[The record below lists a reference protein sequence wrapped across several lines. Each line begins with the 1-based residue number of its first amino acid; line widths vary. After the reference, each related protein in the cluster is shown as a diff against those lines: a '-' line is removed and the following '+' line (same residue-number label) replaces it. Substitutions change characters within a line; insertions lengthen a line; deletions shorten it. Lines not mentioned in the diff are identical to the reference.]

1 MKKELQ
7 TKKESVTQK
16 PAKNNQG
23 IVGPYPP
30 KLTDVPMYDPQTG
43 EPNPKYEKLTGKK
56 NPLTEIRKVGASKS
70 MLVPPNFEPKTKNR
84 FLVKFPEEMKIKP
97 FFVASINLP
106 IIKNE
111 RVGLLGFHFGT
122 HRHISDFELEMIDYI
137 GNSKSK
143 TNIKTINEWFFK
155 EKNFNLDI
163 ELLDATGVIYEKI
176 ELGDCLISKIDFGEL
191 NYDDKSLLKY
201 KLTLKTNRLDIL

>member
-1 MKKELQ
+1 MKKEFQ
-7 TKKESVTQK
+7 TKKESVIQK
-16 PAKNNQG
+16 PEIKAKT
-23 IVGPYPP
+23 IVGYPP
-30 KLTDVPMYDPQTG
+30 KLIDIPMYDPQTG

-56 NPLTEIRKVGASKS
+56 NPLAELRKVGASKS
-70 MLVPPNFEPKTKNR
+70 MLLPPNFEPKTKNR
-84 FLVKFPEEMKIKP
+84 FLVKFPTEMNIKP
-97 FFVASINLP
+97 FFVSSVNLP
-106 IIKNE
+106 IIKHE
-111 RVGLLGFHFGT
+111 KVGFLGFIIKT
-122 HRHISDFELEMIDYI
+122 NTYVSDFELEMIDYI

-143 TNIKTINEWFFK
+143 SNIKTINEWFFK
-155 EKNFNLDI
+155 GKEFNLDI